1 MISNAPATYSEG
13 RTSRSRVREEGTV
26 CCTAQVQVLLKSK
39 KLSSHKLSELY
50 RRSNRG
56 DRGNAK
62 RTLYQKLQVRLA
74 GMNE

>member
-13 RTSRSRVREEGTV
+13 RTSRVREEGTV
-26 CCTAQVQVLLKSK
+26 CCTAQVLLKSK
-39 KLSSHKLSELY
+39 KLSSHKLSVLY
-50 RRSNRG
+50 RRANRG